1 MGGRRPA
8 RLWIGGRGLLRVIVR
23 KGGEGEGMEV
33 PNWSQL
39 RRTPISFLP
48 SRRATMS
55 FSKVRKIS
63 PFISFAK

>member
-1 MGGRRPA
+1 MGEQIPA
-8 RLWIGGRGLLRVIVR
+8 RRWIGGRGLLRGDLLEKIDKR
-23 KGGEGEGMEV
+23 RREV

-55 FSKVRKIS
+55 FSRVRNLD
-63 PFISFAK
+63 